1 MHVVSR
7 RIARPIISVLAVLAA
22 MGLGLMT
29 EAHTASA
36 GQPDTDTSMG
46 SQSRGGGAELQ
57 L

>member
-46 SQSRGGGAELQ
+46 SQSRGGGELQ